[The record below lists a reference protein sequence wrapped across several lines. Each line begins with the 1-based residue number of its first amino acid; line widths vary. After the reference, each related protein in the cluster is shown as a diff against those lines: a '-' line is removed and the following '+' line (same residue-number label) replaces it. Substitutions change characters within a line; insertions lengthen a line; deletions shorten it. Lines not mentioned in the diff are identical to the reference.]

1 MLYMCVTFLAVC
13 VLLQIVEGMKQH
25 KWSIENIAF
34 GSGGALL
41 QKLTRDLLNCSF
53 KCSYVVTN
61 GLGVNVFKDPVAD
74 PNKRSKKGR
83 LSLHRTQS
91 GDFVTLEEGKGDLEE
106 YGVVSLTATIT
117 HRHLYTLNAKGISP
131 TLTCLFCH
139 LLHFL
144 FFFHSAPPFS
154 LFTCPSALLFL
165 FSFFSFTLPPT
176 CYAIHLQDL
185 LHTVFQNGKIV
196 KTYTFDEVRDN
207 AKLKESELEELL
219 H

>member
-1 MLYMCVTFLAVC
+1 MLVE
-13 VLLQIVEGMKQH
+13 QIVEGMKKN

-83 LSLHRTQS
+83 LSLHRTPT
-91 GDFVTLEEGKGDLEE
+91 GEYVTLEEGKGDLEE
-106 YGVVSLTATIT
+106 YG
-117 HRHLYTLNAKGISP
+117 
-131 TLTCLFCH
+131 
-139 LLHFL
+139 
-144 FFFHSAPPFS
+144 
-154 LFTCPSALLFL
+154 
-165 FSFFSFTLPPT
+165 
-176 CYAIHLQDL
+176 QDL
-185 LHTVFQNGKIV
+185 LHTVFKNGKV
-196 KTYTFDEVRDN
+196 TKSYSFDEVRQN
-207 AKLKESELEELL
+207 ARLKNSELQTAS